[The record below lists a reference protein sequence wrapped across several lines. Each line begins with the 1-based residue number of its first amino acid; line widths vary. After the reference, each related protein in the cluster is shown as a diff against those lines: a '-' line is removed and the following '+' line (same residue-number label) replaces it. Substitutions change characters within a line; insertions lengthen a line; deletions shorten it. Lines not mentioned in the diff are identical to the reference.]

1 MPTTTNYGWTT
12 PADTDLVKDGAAAIR
27 TLGSS
32 IDTTTKALNAGTTNG
47 DLDYFTT
54 GTTKARLAI
63 GTNGQVLTSNGT
75 IPTWATPAGGG
86 GFTSIATGSLSS
98 TTTTISSIS
107 QSYRHLYLLI
117 RGAQVNTGALPCF
130 RLNGDASSL
139 YSNFR
144 ITLDSTVLNLGGSLS
159 FIRASGSNIP
169 TSANNRAM
177 VLQIENYTQTNQIK
191 PISARVAADTSTG
204 DSCTMVFSNYNSTA
218 AITSIGITTDTGTP
232 TFSAGTYTLFGVN

>member
-75 IPTWATPAGGG
+75 IPTWATPAASIPANSAATVA
-86 GFTSIATGSLSS
+86 TSQSTSS
-98 TTTTISSIS
+98 TSYTDLTTAGPAVTVTTGTKALVIVSYLATDGVNVGQSMGYAVSGATTIAATDTTALFS
-107 QSYRHLYLLI
+107 
-117 RGAQVNTGALPCF
+117 QVNA
-130 RLNGDASSL
+130 
-139 YSNFR
+139 
-144 ITLDSTVLNLGGSLS
+144 S
-159 FIRASGSNIP
+159 FITNFSRASVVTLTAGSN
-169 TSANNRAM
+169 T
-177 VLQIENYTQTNQIK
+177 
-191 PISARVAADTSTG
+191 
-204 DSCTMVFSNYNSTA
+204 FTA
-218 AITSIGITTDTGTP
+218 KYKVV
-232 TFSAGTYTLFGVN
+232 SAGTRSFANRDIFVMNLA